1 MRLLRGL
8 LALLAVLAI
17 AGAVAYLGA
26 CVLLY
31 DEVASVPP
39 DCSGRFP
46 DNLPTDFRD
55 EGEPDFDT
63 SPYLM
68 PAYEDVSFPSLDPEL
83 TIAGWYVPADPAD
96 PDASAAAPTVVLV
109 HGRASCKRD
118 PAVLLPAGMLHRAGF
133 SVLLIDLRDHG
144 SSSVEDGYYAGGWD
158 EHRDVVA
165 AYRWL
170 IEERGATPGRIG
182 LAGTSLGAGTAA
194 IAMGAETGFAA
205 LWLDSSFA
213 DVRRAIEDDLDN
225 RGLPRILAPG
235 GMLLAPILSG
245 DNLLELSPEGALE
258 RLDGRPVFITHGT
271 DDTTVRVFHA
281 DLLAA
286 AAARGGTTVAPW
298 IVEGAEHTE
307 AMFRRPAEYEER
319 LVAFFR
325 AALGA
330 GPDS

>member
-1 MRLLRGL
+1 MRLLRRLLTGL
-8 LALLAVLAI
+8 AALVG
-17 AGAVAYLGA
+17 AGAAVYFGA

-31 DEVASVPP
+31 DEVASVPA
-39 DCSGRFP
+39 DCGGRYA
-46 DNLPTDFRD
+46 DNLPTRFGHAGWPETDF
-55 EGEPDFDT
+55 
-63 SPYLM
+63 SPYQM

-96 PDASAAAPTVVLV
+96 PDASAQAPTVVLV
-109 HGRASCKRD
+109 HGRGACKRD

-144 SSSVEDGYYAGGWD
+144 SSSVEDGRYAGGSD

-170 IEERGATPGRIG
+170 VAERGTPADRIG

-194 IAMGAETGFAA
+194 LAVAAEPGFAA
-205 LWLDSSFA
+205 VWLDSGFA
-213 DVRRAIEDDLDN
+213 DVLRAVEDDLDN

-235 GMLLAPILSG
+235 GLMLAPLVAG
-245 DNLLELSPEGALE
+245 DDLRSSSPEKALE

-271 DDTTVRVFHA
+271 ADTTIRVYHA

-286 AAARGGTTVAPW
+286 AAARGGSTVVPW
-298 IVEGAEHTE
+298 IIPDAGHVD
-307 AMFRRPAEYEER
+307 AMFILPAEYELR
-319 LVAFFR
+319 LVGFFR
-325 AALGA
+325 GSLEA
-330 GPDS
+330 GPG